1 MLYFEKNY
9 NMNRKKEI
17 DLKIETAC
25 IVNLVIQLRD
35 ISQREAALVEL
46 CKKRENFP
54 DLAIFLW
61 FSPTTVTSL

>member
-25 IVNLVIQLRD
+25 IVNLVIQFRD
-35 ISQREAALVEL
+35 ISQ
-46 CKKRENFP
+46 
-54 DLAIFLW
+54 
-61 FSPTTVTSL
+61 